1 MKQYSIACVPG
12 DGIGPEVIAA
22 GRTVL
27 QAAQEIHGGLRL
39 SFDEYPWGCEYYQQH
54 GEMMPKDGL
63 KMLGS
68 HDAIYLGAVG
78 FPTVPDHV
86 SLWGLLLP
94 IRQEFQQYV
103 NLRPIKL
110 FPGIRCPLRD
120 KGWEQIDFVCVRE
133 NTEGEYSGVGG
144 RLHVNT
150 PAEVA
155 IQTSVFTRIGVE
167 RVIRYAFQVA
177 MERPRKEVVSAT
189 KSNALQYSMV
199 FWDEV
204 FQQVASEYPQVR
216 ASKSHVDALATQ
228 FVLQPEAFSVVVASN
243 LFGDILTDLAAALQ
257 GSLGIP
263 AGGNINPERRYPSM
277 FEPVHGSAPTIA
289 GKGIANPIA
298 TIWAGAMMLDFLG
311 EKEIADAIMQAVM
324 SVTAE
329 GRVLTADLGGK
340 ATTVQ
345 VAEEVAAKMRAL
357 AR

>member
-1 MKQYSIACVPG
+1 MGQYSIACVPG
-12 DGIGPEVIAA
+12 DGIGQEVISA
-22 GRTVL
+22 GRLVL
-27 QAAQEIHGGLRL
+27 EAVQEVHGGLRL
-39 SFDEYPWGCEYYQQH
+39 DFDEYPWSCEYYLKH

-63 KMLGS
+63 QILGD

-94 IRQEFQQYV
+94 IRQGFQQYV

-110 FPGIRCPLRD
+110 LPGIACPLRD
-120 KGWEQIDFVCVRE
+120 KAPEQIDFVCIRE
-133 NTEGEYSGVGG
+133 NTEGEYAGVGG

-150 PAEVA
+150 PDEVA
-155 IQTSVFTRIGVE
+155 LQTSVFTRTGVE
-167 RVIRYAFQVA
+167 RVVRYAFQLA

-189 KSNALQYSMV
+189 KSNSLQYSMV

-204 FQQVASEYPQVR
+204 FFKIAAEYPQVK

-257 GSLGIP
+257 GSLGVP
-263 AGGNINPERRYPSM
+263 AGGNVNPERRYPSM

-298 TIWAGAMMLDFLG
+298 TIWAGAMMLEFLG
-311 EKEIADAIMQAVM
+311 EKEAADAIMRATM

-329 GRVLTADLGGK
+329 GRVLTGDLGGR
-340 ATTVQ
+340 ATTRQ
-345 VAEEVAAKMRAL
+345 VAEEIAARVRAR
-357 AR
+357 A